1 VGVKASGT
9 CGQSIGPEVREPSPL
24 QKCGGSSAE
33 NGDVAY
39 TLRSFRQGSAEASSA
54 AVATMSAAKDTLP
67 TRNEEYATREY
78 WCALMHR
85 FRTSLKPS

>member
-1 VGVKASGT
+1 MRGELG
-9 CGQSIGPEVREPSPL
+9 R
-24 QKCGGSSAE
+24 
-33 NGDVAY
+33 NGNVAY
-39 TLRSFRQGSAEASSA
+39 ALLSFRLSAEASSA